1 MDPIEKKPLYHY
13 RPGSSILSLGFAG
26 CNLRCPFC
34 QNWHI
39 SQRTDVPGRRLSPG
53 DIIAALR
60 SGENSGEEGRCF
72 RQIAYTYSE
81 PLVHPEFL
89 MDCMAAAREA
99 GIANV
104 LVSNG
109 CVRSEAAKDILSLTD
124 AANIDLKC
132 FSQDTYSRILGG
144 DLSTVLDFIREVRNR
159 GVHLE
164 ITTLIVPGLNDS
176 PGETEGCAE
185 FIAGLSRTIP
195 WHLSAYHPD
204 YRWEAP
210 PTAPAAL
217 FQIAR
222 RAREALSYVYTG
234 NVSGRSGEEA
244 DLRYND
250 TPCPHCGET
259 LVQRRT
265 YRIGTG
271 GLRLTQGEQGAAYH
285 CAHCGKAV
293 PIIAA

>member
-1 MDPIEKKPLYHY
+1 MARDPIEKKPLYHY
-13 RPGSSILSLGFAG
+13 RPGSFILSLGFAG

-39 SQRTDVPGRRLSPG
+39 SQRTGIPGKRLSPR
-53 DIIAALR
+53 DIIAAFQ
-60 SGENSGEEGRCF
+60 SGESPGGDAGGF

-89 MDCMAAAREA
+89 LDCMTAAHEA

-132 FSQDTYSRILGG
+132 FSEDTYSRLLGG
-144 DLSTVLDFIREVRNR
+144 DLSTVLDFIREARNQ
-159 GVHLE
+159 GIHLE
-164 ITTLIVPGLNDS
+164 ITTLIIPGLNDT
-176 PGETEGCAE
+176 PDETGRCTE

-204 YRWEAP
+204 YRCEAL
-210 PTAPAAL
+210 PTEPSAL

-222 RAREALSYVYTG
+222 RARRDLSYVYTG
-234 NVSGRSGEEA
+234 NVSGGEA
-244 DLRYND
+244 GNRDFDD
-250 TPCPHCGET
+250 TPCPHCGQA
-259 LVQRRT
+259 LVRRRA
-265 YRIGTG
+265 YRIDTG
-271 GLRLTQGEQGAAYH
+271 GLRLISGEQGEAYH
-285 CAHCGKAV
+285 CAHCGKPV
-293 PIIAA
+293 PVIAN